1 MIFVTVG
8 TQLPFD
14 RIVRAVDGWMLEH
27 PGQNGFAQIGHSA
40 FRPMALSWRESLG
53 HREYEIMFRAA
64 DVIVAHAG
72 IGSLLSAIRHR
83 KRLLLVP
90 RSAALGEHRNDH
102 QRETAARIRQNGW
115 AEVVEDERELVARL
129 NHVAAI
135 PIARSG
141 SEDRLPGLIAEL
153 RGWIHDC

>member
-14 RIVRAVDGWMLEH
+14 RIVRAVDGWILEH
-27 PGQNGFAQIGHSA
+27 PGQRGFAQIGTTS
-40 FRPMALSWRESLG
+40 FRPMALTWRAALG

-83 KRLLLVP
+83 KRLLLMP

-102 QRETAARIRQNGW
+102 QRATAARIRENGW
-115 AEVVEDERELVARL
+115 ATVVEDERELVQRL
-129 NHVAAI
+129 ENVSSI
-135 PIARSG
+135 PIARG
-141 SEDRLPGLIAEL
+141 ATEDRLPRLIEEL
-153 RGWIHDC
+153 RGWIHA